1 MKRRASAKTLLVIS
15 ATAQV
20 LGALVALAGQLTD
33 VYPILS
39 TPVALTIVAVATAVR
54 AVIYT
59 AGDLMDDGK
68 ANNSL

>member
-1 MKRRASAKTLLVIS
+1 MKRRASAKALLVIS

-39 TPVALTIVAVATAVR
+39 TPAALTTVAVATALR

>member
-1 MKRRASAKTLLVIS
+1 MKRRASAKALLVIS

-33 VYPILS
+33 VYPLLS
-39 TPVALTIVAVATAVR
+39 TPAALTTVAVATALR

>member
-1 MKRRASAKTLLVIS
+1 MKRRASAKVLLVIS
-15 ATAQV
+15 ATTQV
-20 LGALVALAGQLTD
+20 VGALVALAGQLTE

-39 TPVALTIVAVATAVR
+39 TPAALTAVAVATALR

-59 AGDLMDDGK
+59 AGDLLDDGK